1 MTDILANSL
10 DWFSSH
16 WDWWVGFGL
25 LGQGM
30 FMGRFLYQWIA
41 SERARQSVVPEGF
54 WYLSL
59 VGGFI
64 TLLYAIHKQD
74 IVFII
79 GQSTGTL
86 VYLRNLH
93 FIWRAKKARAAAAAT
108 PQ

>member
-1 MTDILANSL
+1 MTDTLAQFL
-10 DWFSSH
+10 DWFSAH

-25 LGQGM
+25 LGQGL
-30 FMGRFLYQWIA
+30 FAARFLYQWIA

-59 VGGFI
+59 AGGFI
-64 TLLYAIHKQD
+64 TLLYAIHKED

-93 FIWRAKKARAAAAAT
+93 FIRRAKHDARAAAA